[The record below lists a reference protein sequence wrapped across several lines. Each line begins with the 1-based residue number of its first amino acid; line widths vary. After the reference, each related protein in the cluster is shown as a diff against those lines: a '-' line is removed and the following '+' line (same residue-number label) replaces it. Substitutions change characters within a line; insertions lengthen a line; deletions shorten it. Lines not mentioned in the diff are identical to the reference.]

1 MYPWKP
7 SSPKTRSPPY
17 QLPMSQPPL
26 YLLSGLCA
34 DERLFQFLQ
43 LRHPNPRVIQWITPE
58 PDDTMSSYA
67 TKLIR
72 QIEPGQ
78 EPPILLGLSFGG
90 MVIQEIAKQ
99 IPVRRLILLSSLANT
114 QELPLHYRLAGS
126 LQMHKWL
133 PLGKFKRWTFP
144 ANWLFG
150 AHTSD
155 EKRILR
161 DIIRDTDVPFLRW
174 SLHQILH
181 WRHQA
186 STLNVVAIH
195 GDRDLIL
202 PVPQFPHLHL
212 VKDGQHLMV
221 MSKAEEVS
229 LLINQYLY

>member
-1 MYPWKP
+1 
-7 SSPKTRSPPY
+7 
-17 QLPMSQPPL
+17 MSQSPL

-43 LRHPNPRVIQWITPE
+43 LRHPNPIIIHWITPE
-58 PDDTMSSYA
+58 PQDTMASYA

-72 QIEPGQ
+72 QIEPNQ

-114 QELPLHYRLAGS
+114 QELPMHYKIAGT
-126 LQMHKWL
+126 LQMHQWL
-133 PLGKFKRWTFP
+133 PLGMFKGWTYP

-150 AHTSD
+150 AHTRE

-161 DIIRDTDVPFLRW
+161 DIIRDTGVSFLRW

-186 STLNVVAIH
+186 PTEGVIVIH
-195 GDRDLIL
+195 GDADKVL
-202 PVPQFPHLHL
+202 PVPQYPDLHL
-212 VKDGQHLMV
+212 VKGGEHLIV
-221 MSKAEEVS
+221 MNRAEEVS
-229 LLINQYLY
+229 QVINRYLD